1 MAGRKLPFPSERK
14 LILDICHFSREVPS
28 FPVEMTMRLD
38 ELAAARLVTQVRVS
52 WAAIFVR
59 AMGLLG
65 VEYPVLRQS
74 YLKWPWPHIYEH
86 PTGVA
91 SIAIHRQGPQSPFVA
106 VGRIERPEHKS
117 LANIQ
122 VDIAN
127 YQNRPVELAFREQLR
142 FSKLPVLVR
151 RLTWNIFLNAWGRKK
166 AHKFGTFSVSTL
178 AGYHV
183 ANRRHPCV
191 LSYSLSY
198 ARVEADGSCDV
209 TLQCDHRIID
219 GALAAEMLN
228 RLHEILRTEIRDEL
242 QQLGRWPAAA

>member
-1 MAGRKLPFPSERK
+1 MAGRSLPFPSERK
-14 LILDICHFSREVPS
+14 LVLDICHFSRQVPS

-38 ELAAARLVTQVRVS
+38 ELAAARQATQVRIS

-86 PTGVA
+86 PTSVA
-91 SIAIHRQGPQSPFVA
+91 SIAIHREGPNSPFVA
-106 VGRIERPEHKS
+106 IGRIESPEAKS
-117 LANIQ
+117 LAGLQ
-122 VDIAN
+122 WDIDN
-127 YQNRPVELAFREQLR
+127 YQARPIEMAFREQLR
-142 FSKLPVLVR
+142 FSKFPALVR
-151 RLTWNIFLNAWGRKK
+151 RLTWSLFLNAWGRKK
-166 AHKFGTFSVSTL
+166 SCKLGTFGLSTL
-178 AGYHV
+178 AGYQV

-198 ARVEADGSCDV
+198 SRVEPDGRCDV
-209 TLQCDHRIID
+209 TLQCDHRVID

-228 RLHEILRTEIRDEL
+228 RLQEILRTEIHSEL
-242 QQLGRWPAAA
+242 RQLGRRPVAA